1 VAKLKAII
9 KKLRAG
15 INVTDDV
22 DEGDGGAASGDA
34 GGKAGGTA
42 VENDD
47 GGYDDEEFETKA

>member
-1 VAKLKAII
+1 LKAII